1 MTPGEPSTMWG
12 VCACVGRGG
21 RTPPK
26 GGIHLSLPYTSHP
39 SPLGRL
45 AILSIAFLPALAMCT
60 TWNSCLSPASLLL
73 LGALFFVSQYPS
85 GLSRPSLWCSRA
97 LILSAAFCPPSL
109 SNLEL
114 PTQLLLARVRPRWLL
129 SLRRLLPL
137 SAPRL
142 PAPPPPSLSPRLR
155 RYRRLA
161 RPFPAGPRPRRLR
174 PIRGDPA
181 GRTLRC

>member
-1 MTPGEPSTMWG
+1 MCVRVWG
-12 VCACVGRGG
+12 GG
-21 RTPPK
+21 GALPPE

-60 TWNSCLSPASLLL
+60 TWNSCLSPASLFL

-97 LILSAAFCPPSL
+97 LILSAAFCPPSS

-114 PTQLLLARVRPRWLL
+114 PTQLMLGLAG
-129 SLRRLLPL
+129 SYLRI
-137 SAPRL
+137 SEQNECAEN
-142 PAPPPPSLSPRLR
+142 
-155 RYRRLA
+155 
-161 RPFPAGPRPRRLR
+161 GP
-174 PIRGDPA
+174 
-181 GRTLRC
+181 